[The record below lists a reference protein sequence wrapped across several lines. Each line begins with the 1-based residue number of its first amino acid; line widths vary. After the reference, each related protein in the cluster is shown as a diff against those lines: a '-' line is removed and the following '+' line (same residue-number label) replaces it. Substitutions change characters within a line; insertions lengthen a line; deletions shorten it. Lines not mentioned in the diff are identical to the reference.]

1 MDNFSWKW
9 QSRTKSEEFWKFF
22 PKKIVKLKE
31 DIHSKNVNK
40 LSRFFSL
47 FVTFSDFLLNSC
59 PKLSNKLEK
68 RIVFKFVLYSNSIKT
83 KIDAILKICFCLW
96 RKIQPVTHNSAVN
109 FDGSKKY
116 VPPCNFEV
124 WHLMEFQFVLFVSDM
139 PVLVYKLAKRHG
151 SAKVCTWWNQEK
163 LSAAQP
169 SCRSQPLSW
178 RVTWP
183 RGTPQKQSQKRE
195 SRLLSLGKHFIDR
208 SFKGTFLTEFVALY
222 YNNSVKVL
230 PDPKHGKNAKIAKL
244 AKLFCDLK
252 CTLVTLR
259 VYRGRFKQDSKLL
272 KSATFSQF
280 CLFGFGRNCS
290 RGQKCPLGIG
300 FPKKNEIHVLNW
312 SWWSNVANFRLWT
325 KFLQQNL
332 IL

>member
-1 MDNFSWKW
+1 
-9 QSRTKSEEFWKFF
+9 
-22 PKKIVKLKE
+22 
-31 DIHSKNVNK
+31 
-40 LSRFFSL
+40 
-47 FVTFSDFLLNSC
+47 
-59 PKLSNKLEK
+59 
-68 RIVFKFVLYSNSIKT
+68 
-83 KIDAILKICFCLW
+83 
-96 RKIQPVTHNSAVN
+96 
-109 FDGSKKY
+109 
-116 VPPCNFEV
+116 
-124 WHLMEFQFVLFVSDM
+124 MEFQFVLFVSDM

-163 LSAAQP
+163 LSATQP

-222 YNNSVKVL
+222 YNNSVTVL
-230 PDPKHGKNAKIAKL
+230 PDPKHVKNARIAKL
-244 AKLFCDLK
+244 AFAILRSKMYFGNALK
-252 CTLVTLR
+252 

-272 KSATFSQF
+272 ISATFSQF

-300 FPKKNEIHVLNW
+300 FPKKNEIC
-312 SWWSNVANFRLWT
+312 T
-325 KFLQQNL
+325 KLKL
-332 IL
+332 ME